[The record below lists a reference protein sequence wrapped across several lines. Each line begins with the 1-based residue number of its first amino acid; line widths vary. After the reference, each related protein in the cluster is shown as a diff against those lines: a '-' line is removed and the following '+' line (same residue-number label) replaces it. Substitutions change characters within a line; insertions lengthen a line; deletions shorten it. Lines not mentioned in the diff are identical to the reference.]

1 MEMLLL
7 IIMSI
12 SPKNILLAE
21 DDSSMRRFI
30 EVILKREGYLIT
42 AAKDGIEALQFA
54 LENTYDAVVADA
66 IMPNMSG
73 YDLCRMLRQN
83 PEYQEKP
90 FILLSGLENSGDGG
104 NLADAY
110 LMKGSELKTDLTEKL
125 SEFFS

>member
-1 MEMLLL
+1 
-7 IIMSI
+7 MSI

-73 YDLCRMLRQN
+73 YDLC
-83 PEYQEKP
+83 
-90 FILLSGLENSGDGG
+90 LSLIHI
-104 NLADAY
+104 
-110 LMKGSELKTDLTEKL
+110 
-125 SEFFS
+125 